1 MKKEILRMERVTYK
15 EAETTYLKDFELNV
29 FSGEIVGL
37 LPVNAYGLP
46 QLLHILRE
54 DPPLYAGYMYYKERL
69 VNSWQERKEYDK
81 RIAVISDR
89 TSLVEG
95 QSVLTNIFI
104 LRQGFKQELIRK
116 KLLKSRLQPF
126 LDEIDVK
133 IYADTPVEKL
143 SSFERLVVEL
153 LRAVVADYRL
163 IVMQEIGTLVLSLI
177 HI

>member
-15 EAETTYLKDFELNV
+15 EEETTYLKDFELNV

-46 QLLHILRE
+46 QLLSVLRE
-54 DPPLYAGYMYYKERL
+54 NPLLYAGYMYYKERL
-69 VNSWQERKEYDK
+69 VNSWQNSNSWQAGKNYDK
-81 RIAVISDR
+81 RIAVISDQ

-104 LRQGFKQELIRK
+104 LRQGFRQELIRK
-116 KLLKSRLQPF
+116 KLLKSQLQPF
-126 LDEIDVK
+126 LDEIEVE
-133 IYADTPVEKL
+133 IEADTLVEKL

-153 LRAVVADYRL
+153 LRAVVAD
-163 IVMQEIGTLVLSLI
+163 
-177 HI
+177 